1 MLNKTNSATDCYN
14 KGLLFLKTGD
24 FAEAI
29 AQLRTAAELC
39 SEDEE
44 TFAAL
49 CLAVDESESE
59 DSTFDGLMV
68 RLWTLPDGAAFQQ
81 ALAIDFGRRR
91 IHLDAIV
98 FCLQFVL
105 ISPDNVLSIYVLG
118 RSYLAAR
125 NFESAKRS
133 FRRALE
139 LEPDFAIARSKLNS
153 SSTSLPV
160 TQVRAHLESK

>member
-1 MLNKTNSATDCYN
+1 MTRITSKAICYYKN
-14 KGLLFLKTGD
+14 GLRCLKLGD

-44 TFAAL
+44 AFAAL
-49 CLAVDESESE
+49 CLAADEAESD
-59 DSTFDGLMV
+59 DSTFDVLMTRV
-68 RLWTLPDGAAFQQ
+68 WTVPDGAAFLRV
-81 ALAIDFGRRR
+81 LAIDSCRRGLY
-91 IHLDAIV
+91 LDAIV
-98 FCLQFVL
+98 YALQSVL
-105 ISPDNVLSIYVLG
+105 IAPNNVLSIYVLG

-139 LEPDFAIARSKLNS
+139 LEPDFAIARSKLNLV
-153 SSTSLPV
+153 STRLSM
-160 TQVRAHLESK
+160 TRVRAQLESK